1 MTLTKEIEMLCKKVV
16 SSKVNAVQIIL
27 INKYKE
33 PQTFLRLQA
42 DDHHNGIQGY
52 LTTLYFLYYLHCK
65 RSPFFV

>member
-42 DDHHNGIQGY
+42 DDHRNGIQDD
-52 LTTLYFLYYLHCK
+52 LTNVYFLFYPHCK
-65 RSPFFV
+65 R